1 MGNYGTYQVNQDNI
15 VLDGETESARY
26 RARVQELTIP
36 YMTPSML
43 YKIGQPIKELSMP
56 YLILFLHLL

>member
-1 MGNYGTYQVNQDNI
+1 M
-15 VLDGETESARY
+15 Y

-43 YKIGQPIKELSMP
+43 YKKAYKGIINA
-56 YLILFLHLL
+56 LFNFVFAPALVVVA